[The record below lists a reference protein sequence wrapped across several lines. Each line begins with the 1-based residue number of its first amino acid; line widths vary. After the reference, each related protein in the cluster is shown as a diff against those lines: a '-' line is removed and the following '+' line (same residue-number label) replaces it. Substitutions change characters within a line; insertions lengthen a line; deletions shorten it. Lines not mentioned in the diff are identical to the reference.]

1 MIFGVH
7 QIGLECHEALN
18 FGINGLDLSINVMY
32 EPVMSDGS
40 LCGREHGLFLGK
52 ENVLLVL
59 GEFAL

>member
-1 MIFGVH
+1 VH

-52 ENVLLVL
+52 
-59 GEFAL
+59 